1 MARLDEKRR
10 EKILNGNMWKVIIA
24 ICAPLFVYNLFNSIY
39 SLLDTIFANE
49 ISTDSISSV
58 AALSQIKNL
67 LSSFGSGLAAGGA
80 IIVARYFGSGEYDQ
94 ARKNANVLVTL
105 ALLVVGVL
113 AVVCIPLAYP
123 ICKLSGISSAQASAA
138 TGYFIIQIIEL
149 IFVAFNNVFIALQKA
164 KGNTKSIF
172 YLNILSMAVKLLLN
186 IIFVFGLH
194 VDNVI
199 WIAFATLIAQI
210 VLFIILGIEMMRKN
224 NIFRISIK
232 QFSISWKYVK
242 PILVMSVPIFIGKFV
257 FSFGKV
263 AINSIFGARYLEI
276 LKAQIDIHDPVA
288 LAQVEASAG
297 LVVGALAVSNNLNG
311 LATTPLNSFEEA
323 ESTIVSQNLGNKN
336 LKRAI
341 ECFLKSFVMS
351 TILGIIFWVLI
362 RFIFQDALI
371 GLYSQKEAV
380 GTENIEETLKRAE
393 EFKGYVKQIHNYDS
407 WSIPSLAI
415 NGAVLGVLYG
425 FGKTKLT
432 MIINISR
439 AFVFRIPILLI
450 LLYGFPQLGV
460 ECAGLSMGISNICI
474 AIMSLVFFAIFLVQ
488 IKKKGYNGM
497 KLNDSFVG
505 VAFTQ
510 ELPIEEDKVVRKE
523 KVTEEDLNGEIPKS
537 KDHI

>member
-1 MARLDEKRR
+1 MKVTDEKRR
-10 EKILNGNMWKVIIA
+10 NKILNGNMWSVIIA
-24 ICAPLFVYNLFNSIY
+24 ICAPLFIYNLFNSIY

-80 IIVARYFGSGEYDQ
+80 IIVARHFGSGNYIE
-94 ARKNANVLVTL
+94 ARKNANVLLTLCFFVVAVL
-105 ALLVVGVL
+105 ALI
-113 AVVCIPLAYP
+113 CIPFAYP
-123 ICKLSGISSAQASAA
+123 ICKLSGISSAQASSA
-138 TGYFIIQIIEL
+138 TGYFIVQIIEL
-149 IFVAFNNVFIALQKA
+149 IFVAFNNVFIALQKS

-172 YLNILSMAVKLLLN
+172 YLNILTMAIKLLLN
-186 IIFVFGLH
+186 VLFVYIIK

-199 WIAFATLIAQI
+199 WIALATLIAQI
-210 VLFIILGIEMMRKN
+210 ILFIILGLLMVNKN
-224 NIFRISIK
+224 NIFRISFK
-232 QFSISWKYVK
+232 QFSLSWKYVK
-242 PILVMSVPIFIGKFV
+242 PILVISIPIFIGKFV

-276 LKAQIDIHDPVA
+276 LKMNIDINDPVA
-288 LAQVEASAG
+288 VAKAESSAG

-311 LATTPLNSFEEA
+311 LATSPLNSFEEG
-323 ESTIVSQNLGNKN
+323 ESTIVSQNLGNNN

-341 ECFLKSFVMS
+341 ECFLKSFVMA
-351 TILGIIFWVLI
+351 TILGFIGWILI
-362 RFIFQDALI
+362 RFTFQEALI
-371 GLYSQKEAV
+371 NLYSQNKV
-380 GTENIEETLKRAE
+380 GDLSSNDVILQAE
-393 EFKGYVKQIHNYDS
+393 EFKKYVKEINNYDS

-450 LLYGFPQLGV
+450 LLYCFPQLGV

-474 AIMSLVFFAIFLVQ
+474 ALMSLIVFAIFLIQ

-497 KLNDSFVG
+497 TLS
-505 VAFTQ
+505 
-510 ELPIEEDKVVRKE
+510 R
-523 KVTEEDLNGEIPKS
+523 
-537 KDHI
+537 